1 SSVYEVAVQTPLDK
15 MKRLSE
21 RLGQTILLK
30 REDEQPV
37 FSFKIRGAHN
47 RIAHLT
53 AEERARGVI
62 CASAGNHAQGVALSA
77 SRAGIRSVIV
87 MPTTTPDIKVSS
99 VRQLGGEVVLFG
111 EGFDAARAHAEELAE
126 RHGYVFVHPFDD
138 PDVIAGQGTI
148 GLEIVRQHPGPI
160 GAIYVPIGGGGLAAG
175 IASFVKFLRPEIRVI
190 GVEPEEAASMQA
202 AIAAGR

>member
-1 SSVYEVAVQTPLDK
+1 GPGGPLSRVPFPEPAMHDYVRKILSSSVYEVAVQTPLDK

-62 CASAGNHAQGVALSA
+62 CASAGKD
-77 SRAGIRSVIV
+77 RKSVV
-87 MPTTTPDIKVSS
+87 
-99 VRQLGGEVVLFG
+99 
-111 EGFDAARAHAEELAE
+111 
-126 RHGYVFVHPFDD
+126 
-138 PDVIAGQGTI
+138 
-148 GLEIVRQHPGPI
+148 
-160 GAIYVPIGGGGLAAG
+160 
-175 IASFVKFLRPEIRVI
+175 
-190 GVEPEEAASMQA
+190 
-202 AIAAGR
+202 